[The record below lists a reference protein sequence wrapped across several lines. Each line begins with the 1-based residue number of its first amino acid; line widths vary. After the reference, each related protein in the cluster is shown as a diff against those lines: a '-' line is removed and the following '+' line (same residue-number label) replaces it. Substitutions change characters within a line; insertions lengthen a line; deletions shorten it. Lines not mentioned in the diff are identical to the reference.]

1 MTSNIE
7 QVYDS
12 ITQKT
17 GVSSGTV
24 QKALS
29 TAIEEAVKE
38 FLNATEIIVDLD
50 DKTACATFRVPKD
63 MEILEA
69 LTFDG
74 NVEYHDPLGVVFDM
88 ASFPPKLVN
97 RIRYF
102 FQILLMEMKHNEN
115 YKFWQ
120 KQSHRI
126 IQGVVLGRYH
136 DYVEVELTKN
146 LVGIMPKSQWVPGEA
161 DNYYPGKVLFFY
173 ILRVQRSPLQIY
185 LSRSSISLPAL
196 LLKSHVP
203 WNTFECKKRYI
214 GQKSC
219 ILTDSPLDKQLAEKR
234 DDVSRE
240 LNGEILEIRNFA
252 SASQI
257 LSLGRQ

>member
-1 MTSNIE
+1 MTSHME

-17 GVSSGTV
+17 GVSSDTV

-29 TAIEEAVKE
+29 MAIEEAVKE
-38 FLNATEIIVDLD
+38 FMSVTEIIVDLD

-69 LTFDG
+69 ITFDR
-74 NVEYHDPLGVVFDM
+74 NVEYHDPLGVVFDL
-88 ASFPPKLVN
+88 ASFPPKLVK

-102 FQILLMEMKHNEN
+102 FQILLLEMKHSEN
-115 YKFWQ
+115 FKFWQ
-120 KQSHRI
+120 KQSRQI
-126 IQGVVLGRYH
+126 IQGVVLSRYH

-146 LVGIMPKSQWVPGEA
+146 QVGIMPKNQWVPGETA
-161 DNYYPGKVLFFY
+161 NYYPGKVLSFY
-173 ILRVQRSPLQIY
+173 VLRVQRSPLQIF

-196 LLKSHVP
+196 LLKSLVP
-203 WNTFECKKRYI
+203 WNTFVCKKRFI

-219 ILTDSPLDKQLAEKR
+219 ILTDCLLNKQLAEKR
-234 DDVSRE
+234 DEVSRE

-252 SASQI
+252 SAS
-257 LSLGRQ
+257 

>member
-38 FLNATEIIVDLD
+38 FMNVAEIIVDLD

-69 LTFDG
+69 LTFDE

-97 RIRYF
+97 RKSIF
-102 FQILLMEMKHNEN
+102 F
-115 YKFWQ
+115 
-120 KQSHRI
+120 
-126 IQGVVLGRYH
+126 
-136 DYVEVELTKN
+136 
-146 LVGIMPKSQWVPGEA
+146 
-161 DNYYPGKVLFFY
+161 
-173 ILRVQRSPLQIY
+173 RS
-185 LSRSSISLPAL
+185 
-196 LLKSHVP
+196 
-203 WNTFECKKRYI
+203 F
-214 GQKSC
+214 
-219 ILTDSPLDKQLAEKR
+219 
-234 DDVSRE
+234 
-240 LNGEILEIRNFA
+240 
-252 SASQI
+252 
-257 LSLGRQ
+257 

>member
-1 MTSNIE
+1 MVVMKLHME

-17 GVSSGTV
+17 RVSSDTV

-29 TAIEEAVKE
+29 MAIEEAVKE
-38 FLNATEIIVDLD
+38 FLNVSEIIVDLD
-50 DKTACATFRVPKD
+50 DKTACATFRIPKD

-74 NVEYHDPLGVVFDM
+74 NVDYHDPLGVVFDM
-88 ASFPPKLVN
+88 ASFPPKLVK

-102 FQILLMEMKHNEN
+102 FQILLLEMKRNEN
-115 YKFWQ
+115 FKFWQ
-120 KQSHRI
+120 KQSRQI

-146 LVGIMPKSQWVPGEA
+146 IVGIMPKNQWVPGETG
-161 DNYYPGKVLFFY
+161 NYHPGKVISFY
-173 ILRVQRSPLQIY
+173 VLRVQRSPLQIF

-196 LLKSHVP
+196 LLKSLVP
-203 WNTFECKKRYI
+203 WNTFVCKKRFI

-219 ILTDSPLDKQLAEKR
+219 ILTDCPLDNQLAEKR
-234 DDVSRE
+234 DEVSRE
-240 LNGEILEIRNFA
+240 LNGEVLEIRNFA
-252 SASQI
+252 SAS
-257 LSLGRQ
+257 